1 MTNKSA
7 LARTWD
13 YLKVRKRYWLA
24 PMVVI
29 IAALIALAAFTN
41 SGNLAPFIY
50 NPH

>member
-1 MTNKSA
+1 M
-7 LARTWD
+7 WD

-29 IAALIALAAFTN
+29 LIALAALAAFTS

-50 NPH
+50 NP